1 VREKL
6 NVAVRK
12 GKLLVQQR
20 DSLKQTIEEMNA
32 ELVLLKSQIKDREN
46 ALADNEQ
53 KMRDLA
59 TYPERVEALEA
70 DSSLL
75 RNHLA
80 ETEHLL
86 QEKGHTLTMML
97 NVLGDVDVGAEI
109 YSNDPIEK
117 LEYMGKL
124 CRDLHAAVASA
135 EQESKKSGRAAEL
148 LLAELNE
155 VQDRNDSLQ
164 EELAKASIE
173 ISEISKERDTAEAA
187 KLEALSRLERSF
199 TVHAQEKRKQYS
211 ELAVLKSTADKLR
224 KSFSDINDLLGG
236 VFTME
241 LEFLQNVEAG
251 MASCVKRTETNPA
264 VHVPPFSRADGIT
277 FNTSENMVLSI
288 LLDSLKK
295 SCF

>member
-1 VREKL
+1 
-6 NVAVRK
+6 
-12 GKLLVQQR
+12 
-20 DSLKQTIEEMNA
+20 
-32 ELVLLKSQIKDREN
+32 
-46 ALADNEQ
+46 
-53 KMRDLA
+53 MRDLA

-86 QEKGHTLTMML
+86 LEKGHTLTMML

-251 MASCVKRTETNPA
+251 MTSCVKRTETNLA
-264 VHVPPFSRADGIT
+264 VHVPPLSRADGIT
-277 FNTSENMVLSI
+277 FNISENMVSSI

-295 SCF
+295 SCFSSFLVLKILVRLDLLFIVLCF